1 LALLFC
7 SIFSAKKMSS
17 ASPTDI
23 ITYVGVPLAVLGVLP
38 ILYNTAGTLTAL
50 SKVRRILRKS
60 RLAGITRGDVIN
72 HVIEIEFPRFTIAPL
87 DREDDAAEYW
97 SIYDHPSL
105 VPGGTWTIF
114 NWKMHTVG
122 LKTQRITYA
131 DELRQPQADIG
142 FEELISYL
150 LDLGAV
156 PNAAGFRMLRTS
168 GLWVPTGTALL
179 LSPDRHEAVLTIA
192 SLNDSDGHL
201 SLAVRWNKTWRM
213 RNKSALPPYWILL
226 SGPGAEQTILE
237 EELLIKGQE
246 PAATDP
252 FVSETGNDEPSGMT
266 DSVMSESA
274 FEDLKKDGGSD
285 ARSST
290 SKDSKRLNGLRCHIT
305 IEGLHDAVPE
315 HSDLEPSQHLDISHL
330 EIRKT
335 NSNTTGTW
343 FASAATALSASSH
356 TVLWN
361 YHIPDEVLLF
371 SRKETVPCGILVL
384 LDIVEESA
392 TPEWATKY
400 DDEAERRDLQMKK
413 LREQG
418 QAMLRENKLPPDQ
431 RQAAVRERMMKANDD
446 WMEERRAQQRRDA
459 QRAET
464 RMLEALQSPKWDNK
478 LVAEHNL
485 AWLKSKGHVA
495 QSYDVK
501 RVVEIL
507 LFKMVRDT
515 VLAASLTTMLD
526 AWKAWVDN
534 GGMARAN
541 YLMLNEN
548 QIIFAY
554 ASLILSVIKDSVTA
568 VDGSL
573 AMDLQESVKIWK
585 RVRLG

>member
-1 LALLFC
+1 
-7 SIFSAKKMSS
+7 MSS
-17 ASPTDI
+17 VSAPDI
-23 ITYVGVPLAVLGVLP
+23 ITYIGVPLAVLGVLP
-38 ILYNTAGTLTAL
+38 ILYNTIVTLAAL
-50 SKVRRILRKS
+50 SKVRRTLRKS
-60 RLAGITRGDVIN
+60 RLAAITRGDVIN

-87 DREDDAAEYW
+87 DREDDADEYW
-97 SIYDHPSL
+97 SVYYYPSL

-142 FEELISYL
+142 FEELICYL

-179 LSPDRHEAVLTIA
+179 LAPDGHEAVLRIA
-192 SLNDSDGHL
+192 PLNDSDGHL
-201 SLAVRWNKTWRM
+201 SLAVRWKQTWRM
-213 RNKSALPPYWILL
+213 RNRSALPPYWIRI
-226 SGPGAEQTILE
+226 SGPDADQTILDDA
-237 EELLIKGQE
+237 LAIRGQE
-246 PAATDP
+246 LAAADP
-252 FVSETGNDEPSGMT
+252 FVGEAGNEEPSEMT
-266 DSVMSESA
+266 DSVLADSA
-274 FEDLKKDGGSD
+274 FEDLKKDCGSD
-285 ARSST
+285 ARSSA
-290 SKDSKRLNGLRCHIT
+290 SKDVKQLGAVRCHIT
-305 IEGLHDAVPE
+305 IEGLHDAIPE
-315 HSDLEPSQHLDISHL
+315 HPDFEPSQHLDISHL
-330 EIRKT
+330 EIRRMDP
-335 NSNTTGTW
+335 STTGIW
-343 FASAATALSASSH
+343 FASAATALGASSQ

-361 YHIPDEVLLF
+361 YHIPEEVHVF
-371 SRKETVPCGILVL
+371 SRKETIPCGILVL
-384 LDIVEESA
+384 LGIVEESA

-413 LREQG
+413 MREQG

-431 RQAAVRERMMKANDD
+431 RQAAVRERMMKANDE

-459 QRAET
+459 HRAET

-478 LVAEHNL
+478 LVGEHNL

-501 RVVEIL
+501 RVVEVL
-507 LFKMVRDT
+507 LFKMIRDT
-515 VLAASLTTMLD
+515 ALAASMTTMLD
-526 AWKAWVDN
+526 TWKAWVDN

-541 YLMLNEN
+541 YLMLKEN
-548 QIIFAY
+548 QATFAY
-554 ASLILSVIKDSVTA
+554 ASLILLIIRGSVTA

>member
-1 LALLFC
+1 
-7 SIFSAKKMSS
+7 MSS
-17 ASPTDI
+17 VSAPDI
-23 ITYVGVPLAVLGVLP
+23 ITYIGVPLAVLGVLP
-38 ILYNTAGTLTAL
+38 ILYNTIVTLTAL
-50 SKVRRILRKS
+50 SKVRHTLRKS
-60 RLAGITRGDVIN
+60 RLAAITRGDVIN

-87 DREDDAAEYW
+87 DREDDADEYW
-97 SIYDHPSL
+97 STYDHPSL
-105 VPGGTWTIF
+105 VPGGSWTIF

-131 DELRQPQADIG
+131 DELHQPQADIG

-179 LSPDRHEAVLTIA
+179 LAPDGHESVLRIA

-201 SLAVRWNKTWRM
+201 SLAVRWNRSWRM
-213 RNKSALPPYWILL
+213 RNKSSLPPYWIRIQ
-226 SGPGAEQTILE
+226 GPDAEQTILDE
-237 EELLIKGQE
+237 VLTIKGQE

-252 FVSETGNDEPSGMT
+252 FVSEAGNEDPPEMT
-266 DSVMSESA
+266 DSVMADSA

-290 SKDSKRLNGLRCHIT
+290 SKYVKQPSAVRCHIT
-305 IEGLHDAVPE
+305 IEGLHDAIPE
-315 HSDLEPSQHLDISHL
+315 HPDSEPSQHLDISHL
-330 EIRKT
+330 EIKRM
-335 NSNTTGTW
+335 NSSTTGTW
-343 FASAATALSASSH
+343 FASATTALGASSQ

-361 YHIPDEVLLF
+361 YHISEEVHIF

-384 LDIVEESA
+384 LGVAEESA

-413 LREQG
+413 MREQS

-431 RQAAVRERMMKANDD
+431 RQAAVRERMMKANDE

-459 QRAET
+459 QRAEA

-485 AWLKSKGHVA
+485 AWLKSQGHVA

-501 RVVEIL
+501 RVVEVL
-507 LFKMVRDT
+507 LFKMIRDT

-541 YLMLNEN
+541 YLMLKEN
-548 QIIFAY
+548 QATFAY
-554 ASLILSVIKDSVTA
+554 ASLILSIIRDSVTA

>member
-1 LALLFC
+1 M
-7 SIFSAKKMSS
+7 STPSA
-17 ASPTDI
+17 PDI

-38 ILYNTAGTLTAL
+38 ILYNTIATLAAL

-60 RLAGITRGDVIN
+60 RLAAITRGDVIN

-87 DREDDAAEYW
+87 DREDDADEYW
-97 SIYDHPSL
+97 NIYDYPSL

-179 LSPDRHEAVLTIA
+179 LAPDGHEAVLRIA
-192 SLNDSDGHL
+192 PLNDSDGHL
-201 SLAVRWNKTWRM
+201 SLAVRWNRAWRM
-213 RNKSALPPYWILL
+213 SNKSALPPYWIRI
-226 SGPGAEQTILE
+226 SGPDTEQNMLDDA
-237 EELLIKGQE
+237 LMIKGQE

-252 FVSETGNDEPSGMT
+252 FVSEAGTEEPPEVT
-266 DSVMSESA
+266 DSVMADSA
-274 FEDLKKDGGSD
+274 FEDLKKDTGSD

-290 SKDSKRLNGLRCHIT
+290 SKDVKQPSAVRCHIT
-305 IEGLHDAVPE
+305 IEGLHDAIPE
-315 HSDLEPSQHLDISHL
+315 HSDLEPSSHLDVSHL
-330 EIRKT
+330 EIRKM
-335 NSNTTGTW
+335 NSSTTGTW
-343 FASAATALSASSH
+343 FASAATALGASSQ

-361 YHIPDEVLLF
+361 YHIPEEVYLF
-371 SRKETVPCGILVL
+371 SRKETIPCGILVL
-384 LDIVEESA
+384 LGIVEESA

-418 QAMLRENKLPPDQ
+418 QAMLREGKLPADQ

-485 AWLKSKGHVA
+485 AWLKSQGLVA
-495 QSYDVK
+495 QSYDIK

-541 YLMLNEN
+541 YLMLKEN
-548 QIIFAY
+548 QATFAY
-554 ASLILSVIKDSVTA
+554 ASLILSVIRDSVTA

>member
-1 LALLFC
+1 
-7 SIFSAKKMSS
+7 MSS
-17 ASPTDI
+17 VSAPDI

-38 ILYNTAGTLTAL
+38 ILYNTAVTLTAL

-72 HVIEIEFPRFTIAPL
+72 HVIEIQFPRFTIAPL

-114 NWKMHTVG
+114 NWKMHTIG

-131 DELRQPQADIG
+131 DELHQPQADIG

-168 GLWVPTGTALL
+168 GLWVPTGTTLMF
-179 LSPDRHEAVLTIA
+179 SPDGHEAALTIA
-192 SLNDSDGHL
+192 PLNDSDGHL
-201 SLAVRWNKTWRM
+201 SLAVRWNRTWRM
-213 RNKSALPPYWILL
+213 RNKSALPPYWIRI
-226 SGPGAEQTILE
+226 SGPDAEQTILDE
-237 EELLIKGQE
+237 TLMIKGQE

-252 FVSETGNDEPSGMT
+252 FVSEAGNEESSEMT
-266 DSVMSESA
+266 DSVMADST
-274 FEDLKKDGGSD
+274 FEDLKKDSGSV

-290 SKDSKRLNGLRCHIT
+290 SKKAKQPSAVRCHIT
-305 IEGLHDAVPE
+305 IEGLHDAIPE
-315 HSDLEPSQHLDISHL
+315 HSDLEPSQHLDVSHL
-330 EIRKT
+330 EIRKM
-335 NSNTTGTW
+335 NSSTTGTW
-343 FASAATALSASSH
+343 FASATTALGASSQ

-361 YHIPDEVLLF
+361 YHIPEEVHLF

-384 LDIVEESA
+384 LGVVEESA
-392 TPEWATKY
+392 TPEWATTY

-413 LREQG
+413 MREQG
-418 QAMLRENKLPPDQ
+418 QAMLREAKLPADQ

-464 RMLEALQSPKWDNK
+464 RMLEALQSPKWDTK

-485 AWLKSKGHVA
+485 AWLKSQGHVA
-495 QSYDVK
+495 KSYNMK
-501 RVVEIL
+501 RVVEVL
-507 LFKMVRDT
+507 LFKMVGDT

-541 YLMLNEN
+541 YLMLKEN
-548 QIIFAY
+548 QPTFAY
-554 ASLILSVIKDSVTA
+554 ASMILSIIQDSVTA

-585 RVRLG
+585 RVRFG

>member
-1 LALLFC
+1 
-7 SIFSAKKMSS
+7 MSQ

-23 ITYVGVPLAVLGVLP
+23 ITYIGVPLAVLGVLP
-38 ILYNTAGTLTAL
+38 ILYNTAVTLTAL

-87 DREDDAAEYW
+87 DREDNAAQYW
-97 SIYDHPSL
+97 TIYDHPSL

-122 LKTQRITYA
+122 LKTQRIKYA
-131 DELRQPQADIG
+131 DELHQPQADIG

-201 SLAVRWNKTWRM
+201 SLAVRWNKKWRM
-213 RNKSALPPYWILL
+213 RSKSALPPYWILI
-226 SGPGAEQTILE
+226 SGPDAEQIILE
-237 EELLIKGQE
+237 DALVTKGQE
-246 PAATDP
+246 PAERDP
-252 FVSETGNDEPSGMT
+252 FINETGNDELSGMT

-274 FEDLKKDGGSD
+274 FEDFKKDSKSD
-285 ARSST
+285 VRSST
-290 SKDSKRLNGLRCHIT
+290 SKDSKRLNALRCHIT
-305 IEGLHDAVPE
+305 IEGLHDVIPE

-330 EIRKT
+330 EIRRANA
-335 NSNTTGTW
+335 NSTGTW
-343 FASAATALSASSH
+343 FASSATALGASSQ

-361 YHIPDEVLLF
+361 YHIPNEVLLF
-371 SRKETVPCGILVL
+371 SRKETIPCGILVL
-384 LDIVEESA
+384 LSIVEEST
-392 TPEWATKY
+392 TPEWATTY
-400 DDEAERRDLQMKK
+400 DDEAEQRDLQMKK

-418 QAMLRENKLPPDQ
+418 QAMLRENKLPADQ
-431 RQAAVRERMMKANDD
+431 RQAAMRDRMMKANDD

-459 QRAET
+459 QRADT

-485 AWLKSKGHVA
+485 AWLKSQGHVA
-495 QSYDVK
+495 RSYDIK

-507 LFKMVRDT
+507 LFKMIRDA

-541 YLMLNEN
+541 YLMLKEH
-548 QIIFAY
+548 QTTFAY
-554 ASLILSVIKDSVTA
+554 ASLILSIIGDSFTA

>member
-1 LALLFC
+1 MSQA
-7 SIFSAKKMSS
+7 SA
-17 ASPTDI
+17 TDI
-23 ITYVGVPLAVLGVLP
+23 ITYIGVPLAVLGVLP
-38 ILYNTAGTLTAL
+38 ILYNTAITLTAL

-87 DREDDAAEYW
+87 DREESAAEYW
-97 SIYDHPSL
+97 SVYDHPSL

-122 LKTQRITYA
+122 LKTQRIKYA
-131 DELRQPQADIG
+131 DELHQPQADIG

-156 PNAAGFRMLRTS
+156 PNTAGFRMLRTS

-192 SLNDSDGHL
+192 PLNDSDGHL
-201 SLAVRWNKTWRM
+201 SLAVRWKKTWSM
-213 RNKSALPPYWILL
+213 RNKSALPPYWILI
-226 SGPGAEQTILE
+226 SGPDAEQTILE
-237 EELLIKGQE
+237 EALAITGQKS
-246 PAATDP
+246 AATDP
-252 FVSETGNDEPSGMT
+252 FSSEAVNDEPSGMT

-274 FEDLKKDGGSD
+274 FEDLKKDSEFD
-285 ARSST
+285 ARSNA
-290 SKDSKRLNGLRCHIT
+290 SKDSKRLNALRCHIT
-305 IEGLHDAVPE
+305 IQGLHDAIPE
-315 HSDLEPSQHLDISHL
+315 HSDFEPSQHLDISHL
-330 EIRKT
+330 EIKRTHT
-335 NSNTTGTW
+335 NSTGIW
-343 FASAATALSASSH
+343 FASAATALGASSQ

-371 SRKETVPCGILVL
+371 SRKETIPCGILVL
-384 LDIVEESA
+384 LNIVEESA

-400 DDEAERRDLQMKK
+400 DDEAEQRELQMKK

-431 RQAAVRERMMKANDD
+431 RQAAMRDRMMKANED

-459 QRAET
+459 QRADT

-478 LVAEHNL
+478 LLAEHNL
-485 AWLKSKGHVA
+485 TWLKSQGHVV
-495 QSYDVK
+495 QSYDIK

-534 GGMARAN
+534 GGMARAD
-541 YLMLNEN
+541 YAMLKEH
-548 QIIFAY
+548 QTTFAY
-554 ASLILSVIKDSVTA
+554 ASLILSVIRDSVTA